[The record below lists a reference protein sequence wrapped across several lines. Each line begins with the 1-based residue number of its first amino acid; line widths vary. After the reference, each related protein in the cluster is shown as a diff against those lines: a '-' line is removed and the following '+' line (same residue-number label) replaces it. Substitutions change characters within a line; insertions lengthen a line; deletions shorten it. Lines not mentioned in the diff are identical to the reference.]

1 MLLLTVKSKE
11 ATFAVILMI
20 TDSQLRRRLVEAS
33 VTISPLSPN
42 NSLDRKP
49 SKRTLKMCDRDAES
63 PAGSPK
69 MMPSGK
75 VAGREGLS
83 LRG

>member
-33 VTISPLSPN
+33 VTIPPLSPN

-49 SKRTLKMCDRDAES
+49 SKRSLKHCNTDA
-63 PAGSPK
+63 
-69 MMPSGK
+69 K
-75 VAGREGLS
+75 V
-83 LRG
+83 